1 MEVVISYIYS
11 STSSKVHVILKLYTD
26 NYYCI
31 VGHLGGG
38 GENFH
43 GCSPSLSQ
51 KINLSFV
58 VYT

>member
-1 MEVVISYIYS
+1 MEVVNSYIYS

-38 GENFH
+38 G
-43 GCSPSLSQ
+43 GV
-51 KINLSFV
+51 KIFMDV
-58 VYT
+58 VLHCLKN